1 MKDFISDLQKNHR
14 IKNHPEG
21 ETYQGAVGLDE
32 LRKKWDYQIDFSDW

>member
-32 LRKKWDYQIDFSDW
+32 LIKKWDYQIDFSDW